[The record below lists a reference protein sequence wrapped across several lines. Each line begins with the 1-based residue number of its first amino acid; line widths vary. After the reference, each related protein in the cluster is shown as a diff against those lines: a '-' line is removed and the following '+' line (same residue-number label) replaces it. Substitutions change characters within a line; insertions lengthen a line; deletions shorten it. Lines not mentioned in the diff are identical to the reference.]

1 MKLKFDNCL
10 KTAFLLLFAF
20 AFSSFGFSQRTIT
33 GTVTDFD
40 TGEPLIGASIRI
52 LGTSSG
58 TITDFDG
65 NFELSLPAGSNSLE
79 FSYTGYSSETVEAG
93 TNNVINVALKPGALL
108 EEIVVVGYGTQKT
121 KEVTSAITSV
131 KAEDFNK
138 GNVTNPTQ
146 LLQGK
151 VAGLVITQPN
161 SDPNGDLGIALRG
174 VSSVSG
180 STQPLIIIDGVLGAD
195 LKSVD
200 PADIESIDVLKDG
213 SAAAIYGTRG
223 TNGVVIITTK
233 KGRAGKPT
241 LEYNGFVSSESV
253 AKSLDLLTP
262 EQYRNY
268 VANNPNEKPD
278 DLGGSTDWFE
288 EITQTGISQ
297 YHGLSYSGGNDNTTY
312 YASMNYR
319 DVQGIAVSSGFDQVN
334 LRLNV
339 SQRALNDRLKVDLN
353 VTNTARNIDYV
364 NYGSFQNALIGNPTI
379 PVYAEDGSD
388 LAERYDGYYQIPGSF
403 DWENPL
409 AQAEQV
415 IDEALFRRFIGSIRG
430 DLEIMK
436 GLTLGAFYSMQ
447 RSTQRYGKYEP
458 ISSFQGD
465 RVGGRARRALDDGY
479 DQLFES
485 TLRYDYSARKFD
497 LNLLGG
503 YSYQAFEFEGF
514 SIENQDFLTDAFTYN
529 NIESGLG
536 IENGFGNIDSYK
548 NSSKLISFFGRAQFS
563 FDETYLLSVSL
574 RRDGSS
580 KFGAD
585 NKWGLFPAVSAGV
598 RLKKFLSNVD
608 LIDDLKLRVGYG
620 VTGNQDVIPSYESL
634 SRYNTAGQNF
644 LLNGVWLQAVSPV
657 SNPNSQLRWERK
669 AETNVGVD
677 FSLLDYKLTGTID
690 YYVRNTTDLLWRY
703 SVPVPPNLFG
713 ETFANAG
720 QIRTSGVELTLGGK
734 PVTRGKFGWDVDFNI
749 AFNRNELVSLSNE
762 VYDFGT
768 FRPIG
773 NVGSPGLEGVP
784 THVLEEGQPLGSF
797 YGWQYVG
804 LTSGDEDPKKNGKWI
819 FEDLDEDGNVIGE
832 TTSPKAD
839 DRQVIGNAYPD
850 FTFGLNN
857 SFRMGNF
864 DLNFFFRGSVG
875 NEVLNLKRLFYENE
889 TLLPGNLLASVLDN
903 PDLNDV
909 QKHSS
914 YYIEDASF
922 VRLDNATL
930 GYNFD
935 MTGTNVVSRL
945 RLYLTGQ
952 NLFVLT
958 KYTGVDPEVN
968 LGGLEPGVD
977 PRSYYPRT
985 RTVTFGLNVGF

>member
-1 MKLKFDNCL
+1 MNPKFDNFL
-10 KTAFLLLFAF
+10 KTTFTLLIALV
-20 AFSSFGFSQRTIT
+20 FSSFGFSQRTIS
-33 GTVTDFD
+33 GMVTDFD
-40 TGEPLIGASIRI
+40 TKEPLIGANIRI
-52 LGTSSG
+52 VGTGSG

-65 NFELSLPAGSNSLE
+65 SYSLSIPAENNAIE
-79 FSYTGYSSETVEAG
+79 VSYTGYSTETIQLG
-93 TNNVINVALKPGALL
+93 TSNQIDIALKAGAVL

-121 KEVTSAITSV
+121 KEVTSAITSI
-131 KAEDFNK
+131 KAEEFNK

-151 VAGLVITQPN
+151 VAGLTITQPN
-161 SDPNGDLGIALRG
+161 NDPNGDLGIALRG
-174 VSSVSG
+174 ISSVSG

-200 PADIESIDVLKDG
+200 PSDIESIDVLKDG

-241 LEYNGFVSSESV
+241 LEYNGFVAAESV
-253 AKSLDLLTP
+253 SSSLELLSA
-262 EQYRNY
+262 EQYRAY

-278 DLGGSTDWFE
+278 DQGASTDWFDQ
-288 EITQTGISQ
+288 ITRTGLSH
-297 YHGLSYSGGNDNTTY
+297 YHGLSYSGGSNSTTY
-312 YASMNYR
+312 YASMNFR
-319 DVQGIAVSSGFDQVN
+319 DVQGVAVSSGFDQLN
-334 LRLNV
+334 MRLNV
-339 SQRALNDRLKVDLN
+339 SQKALNDRLKIDLN
-353 VTNTARNIDYV
+353 VTNTSRNIDYV
-364 NYGSFQNALIGNPTI
+364 NYGSFQNALIGNPTLPI
-379 PVYAEDGSD
+379 YVDEATNPDLYERFGS
-388 LAERYDGYYQIPGSF
+388 YYQIPGSN

-415 IDEALFRRFIGSIRG
+415 IDEALFRRFIGSIRA
-430 DLEIMK
+430 DLEIIK
-436 GLTLGAFYSMQ
+436 GLTLGGFYSTQ
-447 RSTQRYGKYEP
+447 RSNQRYGKYEP
-458 ISSFQGD
+458 LTSFAGD
-465 RVGGRARRALDDGY
+465 AVGGRARRALDENF
-479 DQLFES
+479 DQLLET
-485 TLRYDYSARKFD
+485 TLRYDHTGAKVDF
-497 LNLLGG
+497 NILGG
-503 YSYQAFEFEGF
+503 YSYQAFEAEGF
-514 SIENQDFLTDAFTYN
+514 SIQNLDFLTDAFSYN

-536 IENGFGNIDSYK
+536 IENGFGSIDSYK
-548 NSSKLISFFGRAQFS
+548 NSSRLISFFGRAQAS
-563 FDETYLLSVSL
+563 LDDTYLLSVSL

-598 RLKKFLSNVD
+598 RLKKFLSGVEI
-608 LIDDLKLRVGYG
+608 IDDLKFRVGYG

-657 SNPNSQLRWERK
+657 SNPNPSLRWERK
-669 AETNVGVD
+669 AETNFGLD
-677 FSLLDYKLTGTID
+677 FSLMDYKLTGTID
-690 YYVRNTTDLLWRY
+690 YYIRNTTDLLWRY

-720 QIRTSGVELTLGGK
+720 EIRTSGIELTLGTK
-734 PVTRGKFGWDVDFNI
+734 PVTRENFGWDLDFNI
-749 AFNRNELVSLSNE
+749 AFNKNELVSLSNE

-768 FRPIG
+768 FRPTG

-784 THVLEEGQPLGSF
+784 THILEEGQPLGSF
-797 YGWQYVG
+797 YGWEY
-804 LTSGDEDPKKNGKWI
+804 TSLSETGKWV
-819 FEDLDEDGNVIGE
+819 FEDLNGDDKYTAE
-832 TTSPKAD
+832 

-857 SFRMGNF
+857 SFRLGNF
-864 DLNFFFRGSVG
+864 DLNFFLRGSYG

-889 TLLPGNLLASVLDN
+889 TLLPGNLLESLFDN

-909 QKHSS
+909 QKYSS
-914 YYIEDASF
+914 YYIEDGSF

-930 GYNFD
+930 GYNFNI
-935 MTGTNVVSRL
+935 GGSGAISKL
-945 RLYLTGQ
+945 RLYFTGQ

-958 KYTGVDPEVN
+958 NYSGVDPEVN

-977 PRSYYPRT
+977 PRQYYPRT